1 MELLQPIGDAIANLQ
16 VDATGKKP
24 SNTEALFNLLDKL
37 KTNEGYESSTTTSSQ
52 KSASRGLMSCVKP
65 SILIALLG
73 VGLTTPQV
81 QLKLA
86 NMFPKSTTR
95 YGIVALILLVCSI
108 LIIKKTS

>member
-37 KTNEGYESSTTTSSQ
+37 KTTEGYEVVSTPSQ
-52 KSASRGLMSCVKP
+52 KTSRNFMSCVKP
-65 SILIALLG
+65 SLLIALLG

-81 QLKLA
+81 QLRLA
-86 NMFPKSTTR
+86 KMFPKETTR
-95 YGIVALILLVCSI
+95 YGIIALILLVCSI
-108 LIIKKTS
+108 LIIKKTG